1 MLTKN
6 TTHQYTQAEIN
17 RYTPEIDP
25 ELPTEFQIG
34 TESRQVTTSDDDR
47 EMDFSNFMQQSFK
60 NAESERE
67 SDKEPDFDLGR
78 IHFYPIKVFTLLK
91 G

>member
-17 RYTPEIDP
+17 RFTPEIDP

-34 TESRQVTTSDDDR
+34 TESRQVTTSDDDH
-47 EMDFSNFMQQSFK
+47 EEVMDFSNFMQKSFK

-78 IHFYPIKVFTLLK
+78 VSLYPI
-91 G
+91 

>member
-17 RYTPEIDP
+17 RFSPEIDP

-34 TESRQVTTSDDDR
+34 TDSRRVTMSDDDNEE
-47 EMDFSNFMQQSFK
+47 EMDFSNFMQKSFK
-60 NAESERE
+60 NVEAEQELDE
-67 SDKEPDFDLGR
+67 QPDFGLGWVLCYR
-78 IHFYPIKVFTLLK
+78 T
-91 G
+91 

>member
-17 RYTPEIDP
+17 RFSPEIDP

-34 TESRQVTTSDDDR
+34 TDSRRVTMSDDDHEE
-47 EMDFSNFMQQSFK
+47 EMDFSNFMQKSFK
-60 NAESERE
+60 NAEAEQE
-67 SDKEPDFDLGR
+67 LDEQPDFGLGR
-78 IHFYPIKVFTLLK
+78 VLSYRT
-91 G
+91 

>member
-17 RYTPEIDP
+17 RFSPEIDP

-34 TESRQVTTSDDDR
+34 TDSRRVTMSDDDHEE
-47 EMDFSNFMQQSFK
+47 EMDFSNFMQKSFK
-60 NAESERE
+60 NAEAEQE
-67 SDKEPDFDLGR
+67 LDEEPDFGLGQVLSY
-78 IHFYPIKVFTLLK
+78 HN
-91 G
+91 